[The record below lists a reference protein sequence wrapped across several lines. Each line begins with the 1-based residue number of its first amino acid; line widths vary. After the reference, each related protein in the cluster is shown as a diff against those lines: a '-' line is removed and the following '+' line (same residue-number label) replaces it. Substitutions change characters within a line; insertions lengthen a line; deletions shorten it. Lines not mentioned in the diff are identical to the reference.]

1 MTIEHHSHQILAAAK
16 PLHHRRNV
24 LAALAATSVAPAM
37 AQFRVEVTGV
47 GLTQLPIA
55 IAPFR
60 GDAQA
65 PRRLLQLFRQTWSA
79 VVSFAPSML
88 RALRWTN
95 RRARR
100 GNVAAKAPILWLPAV
115 SPGWPMAG
123 MTCASGSGT
132 WFGVRIWVG
141 KALS

>member
-16 PLHHRRNV
+16 LLHHRRNV
-24 LAALAATSVAPAM
+24 LAALAATSVALAM

-65 PRRLLQLFRQTWSA
+65 PQKIAAIVQADLERSGQFRSIDASGRCTGRI
-79 VVSFAPSML
+79 VAP
-88 RALRWTN
+88 
-95 RRARR
+95 RR
-100 GNVAAKAPILWLPAV
+100 GNVAAKSADSLA
-115 SPGWPMAG
+115 
-123 MTCASGSGT
+123 TGSIT
-132 WFGVRIWVG
+132 RMSRWAI
-141 KALS
+141 

>member
-65 PRRLLQLFRQTWSA
+65 PQKIAAIVQADLERSGQFRS
-79 VVSFAPSML
+79 
-88 RALRWTN
+88 
-95 RRARR
+95 
-100 GNVAAKAPILWLPAV
+100 ID
-115 SPGWPMAG
+115 
-123 MTCASGSGT
+123 ASGA
-132 WFGVRIWVG
+132 
-141 KALS
+141 ALDESSRPDVAMYRQHHPYGRWPV